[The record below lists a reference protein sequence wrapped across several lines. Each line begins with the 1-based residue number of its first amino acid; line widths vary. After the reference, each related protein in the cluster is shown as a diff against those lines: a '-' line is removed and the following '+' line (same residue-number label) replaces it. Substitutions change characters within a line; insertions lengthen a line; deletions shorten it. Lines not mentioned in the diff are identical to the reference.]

1 MIYSL
6 IKTYGPKIGL
16 TRSMISGIRKK
27 FNLSKNYRN
36 QNEVVDSFSSLTS
49 TLLSDSSIISL
60 VSNRTQ
66 QKNNNNNNLDTIIE
80 QNEITKTMNKSMFFK
95 PSNIFDQSTLKHH
108 ICSKR
113 IPVTLPEETLQK
125 LAIMPEKWMKKL
137 IKYNVSHPT
146 NAKFIKN
153 SRSYVSKSNEDI
165 RQIETF
171 EQSDNNL
178 HESNSITSSQKTTS
192 FGDLT
197 SCAIKNLDLN
207 LFKEEIKKNIVLNNS

>member
-1 MIYSL
+1 MYSL
-6 IKTYGPKIGL
+6 IKIYGPKIGL

-27 FNLSKNYRN
+27 CNLSKNYRN

-66 QKNNNNNNLDTIIE
+66 QKNNNKNLDTIIE
-80 QNEITKTMNKSMFFK
+80 QNEITKTMNKPTFFK

-108 ICSKR
+108 VCSKR

-153 SRSYVSKSNEDI
+153 SRSFVSKSYEDI

-171 EQSDNNL
+171 EQSDNINL
-178 HESNSITSSQKTTS
+178 HESNSITSSSSSTS